1 VSEQTQQMEFEDVLP
16 EPSEVMKDIDSQVE
30 DFEIEV
36 IDDRPEEDRRPPRV
50 EDPNDTFDIDAE
62 IEGVDSSVKKRINRM
77 KYEYH
82 EQRRA
87 KEEAER
93 EKLEAINFAQSQQ
106 SENQRLNNLLSR
118 SEQALLSS
126 VSTRADA
133 EIAAAEQ
140 AYKKAH
146 EENDT
151 EALLNA
157 QRKLAQAQADKS
169 YLQNYQPQQ
178 AQENQNQPVNGQ
190 SNGQDYQPVN
200 GQSNDQDYQQQ
211 PQFDIPTQ
219 NWLQKNPW
227 WNQPGYEPVTEFT
240 KGLHLKLSGQGIDS
254 SNPDYFKS
262 IEKEVGNRF
271 PDFFS
276 NNQVSNTVALRK
288 QSSTVVA
295 PAKRGQ
301 KNPKRVKLTESAVRV
316 AKRLGLTP
324 EQYAAQLYKESR

>member
-106 SENQRLNNLLSR
+106 SENQ
-118 SEQALLSS
+118 
-126 VSTRADA
+126 
-133 EIAAAEQ
+133 

-190 SNGQDYQPVN
+190 SNGQDYQ
-200 GQSNDQDYQQQ
+200 QQ

-254 SNPDYFKS
+254 
-262 IEKEVGNRF
+262 
-271 PDFFS
+271 FS
-276 NNQVSNTVALRK
+276 QIIRC
-288 QSSTVVA
+288 QI
-295 PAKRGQ
+295 
-301 KNPKRVKLTESAVRV
+301 
-316 AKRLGLTP
+316 
-324 EQYAAQLYKESR
+324 QLH

>member
-1 VSEQTQQMEFEDVLP
+1 MSDQTQQMDFENVLP
-16 EPSEVMKDIDSQVE
+16 EPSEVMKDIDSLE
-30 DFEIEV
+30 ENFEIEV

-62 IEGVDSSVKKRINRM
+62 IDGVDSGVKKRFSRM

-82 EQRRA
+82 EERRA
-87 KEEAER
+87 KEQAER
-93 EKLEAINFAQSQQ
+93 ERVEALTFAQSQQ
-106 SENQRLNNLLSR
+106 VENQRLNSLLSR

-133 EIAAAEQ
+133 EISAAEQ

-151 EALLNA
+151 EALLAA
-157 QRKLAQAQADKS
+157 QRALSAAQADKS

-178 AQENQNQPVNGQ
+178 PQQAQESQPVTQQTNGHA
-190 SNGQDYQPVN
+190 YE
-200 GQSNDQDYQQQ
+200 QQ
-211 PQFDIPTQ
+211 PQFDVPTQ
-219 NWLQKNPW
+219 NWLQNNPW
-227 WNQPGYEPVTEFT
+227 WNQSGYEPVTEFT
-240 KGLHLKLSGQGIDS
+240 KGLHAKLAGEGVYS
-254 SNPDYFKS
+254 SSPEYFKR
-262 IEKEVGNRF
+262 IEKEVGSRF

-276 NNQVSNTVALRK
+276 GNQVSNTVASKK

-301 KNPKRVKLTESAVRV
+301 QNPRRVKLTESAIRV

-324 EQYAAQLYKESR
+324 EQYAAQLYKESQ

>member
-1 VSEQTQQMEFEDVLP
+1 MSEQTQQMDFENVLP
-16 EPSEVMKDIDSQVE
+16 EPSEVMKDIDASE
-30 DFEIEV
+30 DKFEIEV
-36 IDDRPEEDRRPPRV
+36 IDDRPEEDRRPARV
-50 EDPNDTFDIDAE
+50 DDPNDDFDIDAE
-62 IEGVDSSVKKRINRM
+62 IEGVDSSVKKRISRM

-82 EQRRA
+82 EERRA
-87 KEEAER
+87 KEQAER
-93 EKLEAINFAQSQQ
+93 ERVEALSFAQSQQ
-106 SENQRLNNLLSR
+106 TENQRLNNLLGR

-133 EIAAAEQ
+133 EISAAEQ

-151 EALLNA
+151 EALLAA
-157 QRKLAQAQADKS
+157 QRALTQAQADKS

-178 AQENQNQPVNGQ
+178 TQQPQESQSQPVNQ
-190 SNGQDYQPVN
+190 QANG
-200 GQSNDQDYQQQ
+200 QDYQQQ

-227 WNQPGYEPVTEFT
+227 WSQAGYEPVTEFT
-240 KGLHLKLSGQGIDS
+240 KGLHLRLSGEGIDS
-254 SNPDYFKS
+254 SNPEYFKR
-262 IEKEVGNRF
+262 IEKEVGSRF

-276 NNQVSNTVALRK
+276 NIQGSNTVASKK

-295 PAKRGQ
+295 PARRGQ
-301 KNPKRVKLTESAVRV
+301 QNPKRIKLTESAVRV